1 MMINWMDLANN
12 LRRDYKSL
20 CAIAREL
27 KLSEQ
32 HLTRMATG
40 LIAEPR
46 FNTGVKLLDLHLDK
60 CGIEKHRKL
69 LFK

>member
-27 KLSEQ
+27 NLSEP

-46 FNTGVKLLDLHLDK
+46 FNTGLKLLDLHLDK

-69 LFK
+69 LIK